1 MVRARLALA
10 EALDSVPLGY
20 ARELAGEASEYVEAY
35 LATGAKGVI
44 RPVQRLQLTSGS
56 SLSTAVWDV
65 VRAWTSFFELVAQ
78 GFYGTD
84 ELALEPSNAATGSLL
99 VDHVVS
105 MPASGEDVEG
115 LSQSL
120 QEALSA
126 RVSDNQLA
134 TLHRLLDSMAADR
147 VSLRA
152 KHYWGR
158 RAGQVVERKP
168 KSVRELRIETAR
180 QRPSQVPSR
189 DIPQAD
195 RLEKVVHLV
204 ALISDGSL
212 VGPVDIGMS
221 TTRQLDYYK
230 RAAKIL
236 GLLDEDSEPTPAGK
250 HLLRLGAPE
259 QWRLLSVLFET
270 SRCGAAWVEWS
281 GGRTLLDV
289 EPGSARDFVLQ
300 RGIGVNG
307 ETVGRRVQSL
317 RSWLDTFRRFHY
329 SA

>member
-1 MVRARLALA
+1 
-10 EALDSVPLGY
+10 
-20 ARELAGEASEYVEAY
+20 
-35 LATGAKGVI
+35 
-44 RPVQRLQLTSGS
+44 
-56 SLSTAVWDV
+56 VWDV